1 MTSSGEIHW
10 FSIINSL
17 LIVIFLTVMVAMIL
31 TKTLRNDCV
40 RYNSTDP
47 DDVDETGWKQI
58 HGDILRRPKFPV
70 FFSVLIGSGV
80 QILSMGILTIV
91 FALFGFL
98 SPANRGGIVTA
109 LIVLF
114 VLMGIVAGYFSTRV
128 LKIMGAGENWD
139 IVKRTTVFTALFFPG
154 IIFFI
159 TLFLNFFLIAVN
171 SSSAIPFGTIVAIL
185 ALWSGISIP
194 LCFIGSYYGY
204 LKPAPIPFSQISMF
218 AKPVPPQPWYMHSLI
233 SILMG
238 GVLPFGAVF
247 IELYFILSSI
257 WLQKYY
263 YLFGFLFIVFVIL
276 IITCSEITIVMC
288 YFQLCSEDYNWWW
301 RSYGTGAA
309 TGLYTFLYSI
319 FYLLTKL
326 NITGFVSIVL
336 YIGYSLTMS
345 LCVAVVTGMLGFFSS
360 YYFIRS
366 IYQAIHLE

>member
-1 MTSSGEIHW
+1 ME
-10 FSIINSL
+10 
-17 LIVIFLTVMVAMIL
+17 
-31 TKTLRNDCV
+31 K
-40 RYNSTDP
+40 
-47 DDVDETGWKQI
+47 I
-58 HGDILRRPKFPV
+58 HGDILKKPRCPII
-70 FFSVLIGSGV
+70 FSVLIGSGV
-80 QILSMGILTIV
+80 QILSMTILTLV

-98 SPANRGGIVTA
+98 SPANRGGLMTA

-114 VLMGIVAGYFSTRV
+114 VLMGLLAGYSSTRV
-128 LKIMGAGENWD
+128 LKIMGVGDNWD
-139 IVKRTTVFTALFFPG
+139 VVRRTTFFTALFFPG

-159 TLFLNFFLIAVN
+159 TLFLNFFLIGVS

-194 LCFIGSYYGY
+194 LCFIGSYFGY
-204 LKPAPIPFSQISMF
+204 QRPAPIPFSTLSTIATQ
-218 AKPVPPQPWYMHSLI
+218 VPPQPWYMHPLI

-276 IITCSEITIVMC
+276 VITCSEITIVMC

-301 RSYGTGAA
+301 RSFGTGAA

-319 FYLLTKL
+319 FYLVTKL
-326 NITGFVSIVL
+326 QISGFVSIVL

-345 LCVAVVTGMLGFFSS
+345 LCVGVVTGMIGFFSS

-366 IYQAIHLE
+366 IYEAIHLE